1 MSSSGTS
8 AWGLLFLRLA
18 VGVVFVMHGG
28 QKIFVY
34 GISGMA
40 GFLGQLGFPLPL
52 VFAVIVAL
60 VEFLGGLALILGL
73 FTRYAALLIATV
85 MLVAMLFVHLKNG
98 FFLPRGFEFTLT
110 LLAANLA
117 LALSGPGAL
126 ALGSKIGKR

>member
-28 QKIFVY
+28 QKIFVH

-73 FTRYAALLIATV
+73 FTRYAAALIATV

-110 LLAANLA
+110 LFAANLA

>member
-28 QKIFVY
+28 QKIFVH

-73 FTRYAALLIATV
+73 FTRYAAALIATV

>member
-28 QKIFVY
+28 QKIFVH

-52 VFAVIVAL
+52 VFAVVVAL

-73 FTRYAALLIATV
+73 FTRWAAALIATV
-85 MLVAMLFVHLKNG
+85 MLVAMLLVHLKNG
-98 FFLPRGFEFTLT
+98 FFLPRGFEYTLT

>member
-8 AWGLLFLRLA
+8 AWGLLFLRLV

-28 QKIFVY
+28 QKIFVH

-52 VFAVIVAL
+52 VFAVVVAL

-73 FTRYAALLIATV
+73 FTRWAAALIATV
-85 MLVAMLFVHLKNG
+85 MLVAMLLVHLKNG
-98 FFLPRGFEFTLT
+98 FFLPRGFEYTLT

>member
-28 QKIFVY
+28 QKIFVH

-73 FTRYAALLIATV
+73 FTRFAAVLIATV

-110 LLAANLA
+110 LFAANLA

>member
-28 QKIFVY
+28 QKIFVH

-73 FTRYAALLIATV
+73 FTRYAAALIATV
-85 MLVAMLFVHLKNG
+85 MLVAMLLVHLKNG

-110 LLAANLA
+110 LFAANLA